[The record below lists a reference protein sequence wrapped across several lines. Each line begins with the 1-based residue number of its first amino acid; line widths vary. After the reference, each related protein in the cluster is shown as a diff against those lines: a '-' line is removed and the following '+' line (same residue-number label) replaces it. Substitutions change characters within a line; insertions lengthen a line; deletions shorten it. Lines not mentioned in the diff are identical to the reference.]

1 MGSSTELKEPPG
13 LDDGGRAKSEE
24 DVGNDGLD
32 ESLGILREEGE
43 MGEANFS
50 EGDTTLTWAEA
61 EVVEVD
67 VDNPQ
72 TQVTLSDEPSSG
84 ADFPSSA

>member
-1 MGSSTELKEPPG
+1 LKEPPG

-24 DVGNDGLD
+24 DVGNDGLE

-43 MGEANFS
+43 MGESRFS
-50 EGDTTLTWAEA
+50 KGDTVLTWTKA
-61 EVVEVD
+61 EVVEVV

-72 TQVTLSDEPSSG
+72 TQVPLSDEPSSG
-84 ADFPSSA
+84 ADFPNSA